1 MIDDR
6 EGWNAVQG
14 KFAASAAARG
24 DYSLVE
30 ARARAG
36 NNLTQAE
43 LDAIVRRDRGLKN
56 KTGRKKPAIDFEM
69 WANFTWL
76 YQQQQLQKSTAYSL
90 LAEMTGQTE
99 SAVKSKIERIA
110 RSDGIGKSI
119 ADQAAQFSEPP
130 LLTNR
135 DVNFKCKTCNLMACS
150 CQRDQWTDSDA
161 GKTARALV
169 GFLDL
174 I

>member
-1 MIDDR
+1 MIDDP

-14 KFAASAAARG
+14 KLAASTAARG
-24 DYSLVE
+24 DYSLLE

-36 NNLTQAE
+36 DNLTNDE
-43 LDAIVRRDRGLKN
+43 LAAIVHRNRGLKN
-56 KTGRKKPAIDFEM
+56 KTGRKTPAIDFEM

-76 YQQQQLQKSTAYSL
+76 YQQQQMQKSTAYSL

-110 RSDGIGKSI
+110 RSDGIGKKI
-119 ADQAAQFSEPP
+119 AEQAAPHSMPP

-135 DVNFKCKTCNLMACS
+135 DAQFKCKTCKLMACS
-150 CQRDQWTDSDA
+150 CQRDQWVNTDA
-161 GKTARALV
+161 GKIARALV

>member
-1 MIDDR
+1 MISDP

-14 KFAASAAARG
+14 KLAASAAARG
-24 DYSLVE
+24 DYSLLE

-36 NNLTQAE
+36 DSLTQDE
-43 LDAIVRRDRGLKN
+43 LAAILDRDRGLKN
-56 KTGRKKPAIDFEM
+56 KTGRKKPAINFEI
-69 WANFTWL
+69 WANFIWL
-76 YQQQQLQKSTAYSL
+76 YQQQQMQKSTAYSL

-110 RSDGIGKSI
+110 KSDGIGRSI
-119 ADQAAQFSEPP
+119 ADQAAPRSIPP

-135 DVNFKCKTCNLMACS
+135 DAQLKCKTCKLLACL
-150 CQRDQWTDSDA
+150 CQRDQWIDTDA
-161 GKTARALV
+161 GKIARALV

-174 I
+174 V

>member
-1 MIDDR
+1 MTLKA
-6 EGWNAVQG
+6 GVQG
-14 KFAASAAARG
+14 KLAASAAARG

-36 NNLTQAE
+36 DNLRQDE
-43 LDAIVRRDRGLKN
+43 LAAIVHRDRGLKN
-56 KTGRKKPAIDFEM
+56 KTGRKKPAIDIEM

-76 YQQQQLQKSTAYSL
+76 YQQQQMQKSTAYSL

-110 RSDGIGKSI
+110 RSGGIGKNI
-119 ADQAAQFSEPP
+119 AEQAAPHSMPP
-130 LLTNR
+130 LLANR
-135 DVNFKCKTCNLMACS
+135 DAQFKCKTCKLLACL
-150 CQRDQWTDSDA
+150 CQRDQWVDTHA
-161 GKTARALV
+161 GTTARALV

-174 I
+174 V